1 MKSHLKK
8 KKKKIFEY
16 TNIRV
21 RVSVALFDSRAG
33 RLMNITAIRFL
44 CICAPSTPFVTF
56 NLIGFIERDRGCVS
70 INFQH
75 ARGYISSMTPR
86 TRLCYSRLLQVNLH
100 LHLHRPSSCIDDVF
114 SFRSLFF
121 IFPAIL
127 SKLQP
132 TVATFD
138 LRHPRYFFLFSQT

>member
-1 MKSHLKK
+1 M
-8 KKKKIFEY
+8 
-16 TNIRV
+16 NIRV
-21 RVSVALFDSRAG
+21 RISVALFDSRAG

-75 ARGYISSMTPR
+75 AQGYISSMTPR

-121 IFPAIL
+121 IFPSIL

-138 LRHPRYFFLFSQT
+138 LRHRWYFFPFFSKRSFFFLLLFFFSF